1 LLPLIA
7 GGQKVS
13 FFARRYEK
21 QIKKRKS
28 LVVKIAGSKK
38 AAPGFPN
45 AAF

>member
-21 QIKKRKS
+21 QIKKRKNHS
-28 LVVKIAGSKK
+28 IASAGSKK